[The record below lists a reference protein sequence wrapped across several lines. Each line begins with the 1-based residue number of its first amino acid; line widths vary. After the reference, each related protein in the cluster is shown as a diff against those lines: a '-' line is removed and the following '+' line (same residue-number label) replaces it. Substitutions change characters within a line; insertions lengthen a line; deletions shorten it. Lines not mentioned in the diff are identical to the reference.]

1 MKTGGD
7 VWDVVQGAHCFV
19 LGDLDEDVAGPD
31 DLDCSATFLQSARDW
46 GEISSEVN
54 DQGMRAVR
62 EAKASLV
69 GDLEAL
75 RERGLLVFVGR
86 RRVSSPAVF
95 TRLHRSPT
103 PA

>member
-1 MKTGGD
+1 MTRGSHG
-7 VWDVVQGAHCFV
+7 
-19 LGDLDEDVAGPD
+19 